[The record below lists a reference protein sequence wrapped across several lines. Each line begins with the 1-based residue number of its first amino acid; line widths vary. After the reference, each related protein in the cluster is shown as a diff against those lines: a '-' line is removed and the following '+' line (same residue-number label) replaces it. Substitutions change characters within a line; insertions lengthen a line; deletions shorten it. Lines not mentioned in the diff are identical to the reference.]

1 MSEVISNLIGKIKEK
16 SPLQARSV
24 QKYLDEMYDIEKEK
38 LSRRI
43 NYYLDMGEDY
53 DSIADGYLNFCL
65 YFMEERKYF
74 VEYGTY
80 RYSTYKEAEL
90 LYNDSAYMKNYM
102 IGLSLAIYLWSIQR
116 ESMRFFVEKCR
127 KDKHFGGK
135 YLEVGPGHGE
145 YLVTAMENMF
155 FDEYLAVDIS
165 STSAEMTRSFLKYVY
180 QNDKK
185 AMGKVA
191 VLHKDFFAIEEEK
204 FDGIVVSEVLEHVE
218 NPKDFLLQTKKLA
231 KQDAFIYLST
241 AINSP
246 FPDHL
251 YHFHRK
257 EEVYRL
263 LKETGF
269 KVVDEVIST
278 AEGISMEKAE
288 KKKYDITIG
297 FILSPKERGIQ

>member
-1 MSEVISNLIGKIKEK
+1 MSEVLDNLIYKIKEK

-24 QKYLDEMYDIEKEK
+24 QEYLDEMHDAEKEK
-38 LSRRI
+38 LTRRI

-53 DSIADGYLNFCL
+53 DSISDGYLNFCL

-74 VEYGTY
+74 VEHGTY
-80 RYSTYKEAEL
+80 RYSTYKEAES
-90 LYNDSAYMKNYM
+90 LYSDSAYMKNYM
-102 IGLSLAIYLWSIQR
+102 IGLSLAIYLWNIQR
-116 ESMRFFVEKCR
+116 ESMRFFVKKC
-127 KDKHFGGK
+127 KEDKHLGGK

-145 YLVTAMENMF
+145 YLVTAMENML

-165 STSAEMTRSFLKYVY
+165 STSAEMTRSFLRYVY

-185 AMGKVA
+185 TLEKVA
-191 VLHKDFFAIEEEK
+191 VLHKDFFSIEEEK
-204 FDGIVVSEVLEHVE
+204 YDGIVISEVLEHVE

-231 KQDAFIYLST
+231 KPDAFIYLST

-263 LKETGF
+263 LKKTGF

-278 AEGISMEKAE
+278 AEGISMEKAV
-288 KKKYDITIG
+288 KKRYDITIG
-297 FILSPKERGIQ
+297 FVLSPEERE